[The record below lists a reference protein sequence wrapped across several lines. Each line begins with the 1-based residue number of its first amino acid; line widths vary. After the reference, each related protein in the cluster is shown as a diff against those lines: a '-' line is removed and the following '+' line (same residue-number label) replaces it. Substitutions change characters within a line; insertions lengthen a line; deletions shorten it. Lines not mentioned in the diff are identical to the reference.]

1 MAKNK
6 KEEKVE
12 ELQDQATTTPT
23 QVTEEELASL
33 RQVRTNTANLVT
45 ELGQI
50 TLAEINLE
58 KRRENA
64 EEFLAALQANETELL
79 KTLQEK
85 YGLANIDLETGAI
98 TPAV

>member
-12 ELQDQATTTPT
+12 ELQDQATATPT

-50 TLAEINLE
+50 SLAEINLE

-98 TPAV
+98 TAAV